1 MSLSRHLSALSHP
14 RILYVALPRSTRT
27 TFEAVSARSRQRYLL
42 SSKQTS
48 KSVEKSSVAPKPRF
62 AVNNNNNAI
71 ILVYIP
77 SRVRRRN
84 NATLKHYYNALACA
98 QSSCEF
104 DFYRRQPHTGPIF
117 RYHPILII
125 SFGEPSGKVH
135 IAQCISTYT
144 RNLSY
149 ALHNIYLIP
158 LNICSAGNRVRCL
171 SSDAADQINVLVLKV
186 ARGGMLSIF

>member
-1 MSLSRHLSALSHP
+1 MWRY
-14 RILYVALPRSTRT
+14 RGRQEQRSKQCL
-27 TFEAVSARSRQRYLL
+27 ARSRQRYLM

-104 DFYRRQPHTGPIF
+104 DFYRRQPHTGH
-117 RYHPILII
+117 RY
-125 SFGEPSGKVH
+125 
-135 IAQCISTYT
+135 
-144 RNLSY
+144 
-149 ALHNIYLIP
+149 
-158 LNICSAGNRVRCL
+158 
-171 SSDAADQINVLVLKV
+171 SDTI
-186 ARGGMLSIF
+186 RY